1 MTQVTQEAPFRH
13 VNLNRSRML
22 VEPLPSGEQLLRVE
36 QPLYDHPLRLSD
48 CLRAHATATPD
59 RGFLAQRGADG
70 AFRVITYGQA
80 LSYAKKLGA
89 ALLARG
95 VSKERPLAIIS
106 DNDIEHG
113 LLALAALYVGAPFVA
128 ISPAYSLLSR
138 DYKKLRYTLELMTPG
153 LVFASDGTRFG
164 DAIAASVDAQTPV
177 LFTRNPTRSDA
188 IMFDAFVDSAPGRD
202 DEVERAR
209 EAVGPDHISK
219 FLLTS
224 GSTGMPKAVIHTQRM
239 MTSNLQMIMQ
249 NLPFLTEEPP
259 VLVDWLPW
267 NHTFGGNHNYGIVLW
282 NGGTL
287 YIDEGKPAGPL
298 FQHTLRNLREVSPT
312 VYFNVPRGFEQLAQA
327 LERDAELA
335 KSFFARVKML
345 FYAGASLSQ
354 DVWDRLSAASTRA
367 CGERIVIITGL
378 GMTETAPYALAA
390 SWEAG
395 IAGGLGIPAPGVTAK
410 LTPVE
415 GKLEVRYRGPSVTQG
430 YWRQPELT
438 AQAFDHEGYFRS
450 GDAVRYLDPKDP
462 QRGLVFDGRIAEDFK
477 LNTGTWVSVGPL
489 RARLLLLAAPYLSD
503 AIITGHDRDVLGALV
518 LLDEGR
524 VRALCSDLAADAPLA
539 QLATHPKL
547 IAELQN
553 TLKRSQ
559 AEATGSANRITRLH
573 IVTELPTI
581 DRGELTDK
589 GAINQRAM
597 LDNRRALVERM
608 HAPSAKTDAA
618 VIFQS

>member
-1 MTQVTQEAPFRH
+1 MPDQAPFRH
-13 VNLNRSRML
+13 VHLHRSRLL
-22 VEPLPSGEQLLRVE
+22 VEQLPNGDQLLSAE
-36 QPLYDHPLRLSD
+36 QPLFDHPARLSD
-48 CLRAHATATPD
+48 CLLKHASAAPE
-59 RGFLAQRGADG
+59 RGFLAQRGANG
-70 AFRVITYGQA
+70 EFRVITYARA
-80 LSYAKKLGA
+80 LRRARTLGA
-89 ALLARG
+89 ALLTRKLSA
-95 VSKERPLAIIS
+95 ERPLAIIS
-106 DNDIEHG
+106 ENDIEHG
-113 LLALAALYVGAPFVA
+113 LLALAALYVGVPFVA

-138 DYKKLRYTLELMTPG
+138 DYKKLRYALELMTPG
-153 LVFASDGTRFG
+153 LVFAADGERFG
-164 DAIAASVDAQTPV
+164 AAIAASVPAETELV
-177 LFTRNPTRSDA
+177 FTRNPSRA
-188 IMFDAFVDSAPGRD
+188 GALLFDALLSSAPD
-202 DEVERAR
+202 IPAEVERAR

-239 MTSNLQMIMQ
+239 MCSNLQMIMQ

-267 NHTFGGNHNYGIVLW
+267 NHTFGGNHNYGITLW

-287 YIDEGKPAGPL
+287 YIDEGKPTRDGFA
-298 FQHTLRNLREVSPT
+298 HTLRNLREVSPT
-312 VYFNVPRGFEQLAQA
+312 VYFNVPRGFEELALA
-327 LERDAELA
+327 LERDEVLA

-354 DVWDRLSAASTRA
+354 DVWNRLSAVSTRT

-410 LTPVE
+410 LTKVA

-438 AQAFDHEGYFRS
+438 AKAFDEEGFFCS
-450 GDAVRYLDPKDP
+450 GDAVRYLDPDDP
-462 QRGLVFDGRIAEDFK
+462 QRGLVFDGRTAEDFK

-503 AIITGHDRDVLGALV
+503 AIITGHDRDQVGAMV
-518 LLDEGR
+518 LLDENR
-524 VRALCSDLAADAPLA
+524 VRALCSDVEPGAPLSE
-539 QLATHPKL
+539 LAGHPKL
-547 IAELQN
+547 LGV
-553 TLKRSQ
+553 LRDVLVRSG
-559 AEATGSANRITRLH
+559 AEATGSANRITRLF
-573 IVTELPTI
+573 VLTEPPTL

-589 GAINQRAM
+589 GSINQRAV
-597 LDNRRALVERM
+597 LDNRKAIVERM
-608 HAPSAKTDAA
+608 YAVAADRDQA
-618 VIFQS
+618 VIFER

>member
-1 MTQVTQEAPFRH
+1 MPEQAPFRH
-13 VNLNRSRML
+13 VDLHRSRL
-22 VEPLPSGEQLLRVE
+22 LIEQLPSGDQLLRAE
-36 QPLYDHPLRLSD
+36 QPLFDHPLRLSD
-48 CLRAHATATPD
+48 CLLKHAAAAPE
-59 RGFLAQRGADG
+59 RGFLAQRAPSGE
-70 AFRVITYGQA
+70 FRVITYARA
-80 LSYAKKLGA
+80 LEYARKLGA
-89 ALLARG
+89 ALLARDL
-95 VSKERPLAIIS
+95 SADRPLAIIS

-113 LLALAALYVGAPFVA
+113 LLALAALYVGVPFVA
-128 ISPAYSLLSR
+128 ISPAYSMLSR
-138 DYKKLRYTLELMTPG
+138 DYKKLQYALELMTPG
-153 LVFASDGTRFG
+153 LVFASDGARFAA
-164 DAIAASVDAQTPV
+164 AIAASVSAETEL
-177 LFTRNPTRSDA
+177 LFTRNPSRA
-188 IMFDAFVDSAPGRD
+188 GALLFDELVANAPTNID
-202 DEVERAR
+202 VERAR

-267 NHTFGGNHNYGIVLW
+267 NHTFGGNHNYGITLW

-287 YIDEGKPAGPL
+287 YIDEGKPTRDG

-312 VYFNVPRGFEQLAQA
+312 VYFNVPRGFEELALA
-327 LERDAELA
+327 LERDPVLA

-354 DVWDRLSAASTRA
+354 DVWNRLSEVSTRT

-410 LTPVE
+410 LTKVA

-438 AQAFDHEGYFRS
+438 AQAFDEEGYFRS
-450 GDAVRYLDPKDP
+450 GDAVRYLDPNDP
-462 QRGLVFDGRIAEDFK
+462 QRGLVFDGRTAEDFK
-477 LNTGTWVSVGPL
+477 LKTGTWVSVGPL
-489 RARLLLLAAPYLSD
+489 RARLLLQAAPYLSD
-503 AIITGHDRDVLGALV
+503 AVITGHDRDEVGALV
-518 LLDEGR
+518 LLDENR
-524 VRALCSDLAADAPLA
+524 VRALCSDLAPNAPLA
-539 QLATHPKL
+539 QLALHPKL
-547 IAELQN
+547 IAALRAVVQ
-553 TLKRSQ
+553 RSQ
-559 AEATGSANRITRLH
+559 AEGTGSANRITRLM
-573 IVTELPTI
+573 VLTELPTI

-589 GAINQRAM
+589 GSINQRAV
-597 LDNRRALVERM
+597 LDNRRALVERL
-608 HAPSAKTDAA
+608 HAPAANGDEA
-618 VIFQS
+618 VIFAT

>member
-1 MTQVTQEAPFRH
+1 MPEQAPFRH
-13 VNLNRSRML
+13 VDLHRSRLL
-22 VEPLPSGEQLLRVE
+22 VEQLPSGDQLLRAE
-36 QPLYDHPLRLSD
+36 QPLFDHPQRLSD
-48 CLRAHATATPD
+48 CLLKHAAAAPE
-59 RGFLAQRGADG
+59 RGFLAQRAPSGE
-70 AFRVITYGQA
+70 FRVITYARA
-80 LSYAKKLGA
+80 LEYARKLGA
-89 ALLARG
+89 ALLARDL
-95 VSKERPLAIIS
+95 SADRPLAIIS

-113 LLALAALYVGAPFVA
+113 LLALAALYVGVPFVA
-128 ISPAYSLLSR
+128 ISPAYSMLSR
-138 DYKKLRYTLELMTPG
+138 DYKKLQYALELMTPG
-153 LVFASDGTRFG
+153 LVFASDGARFAA
-164 DAIAASVDAQTPV
+164 AIAASVSAETEL
-177 LFTRNPTRSDA
+177 LFTRNPSRA
-188 IMFDAFVDSAPGRD
+188 GALLFDELVANAPTNID
-202 DEVERAR
+202 VERAR

-267 NHTFGGNHNYGIVLW
+267 NHTFGGNHNYGITLW

-287 YIDEGKPAGPL
+287 YIDEGKPTRDG

-312 VYFNVPRGFEQLAQA
+312 VYFNVPRGFEELALA
-327 LERDAELA
+327 LERDPVLA

-354 DVWDRLSAASTRA
+354 DVWNRLSEVSTRT

-410 LTPVE
+410 LTKVA

-438 AQAFDHEGYFRS
+438 AQAFDEEGYFRS
-450 GDAVRYLDPKDP
+450 GDAVRYLDPNDP
-462 QRGLVFDGRIAEDFK
+462 QRGLVFDGRTAEDFK
-477 LNTGTWVSVGPL
+477 LKTGTWVSVGPL
-489 RARLLLLAAPYLSD
+489 RARLLLQAAPYLSD
-503 AIITGHDRDVLGALV
+503 AVITGHDRDEVGALV
-518 LLDEGR
+518 LLDENR
-524 VRALCSDLAADAPLA
+524 VRALCSDLAPNAPLA
-539 QLATHPKL
+539 QLALHPKL
-547 IAELQN
+547 IAALRAVVQ
-553 TLKRSQ
+553 RSQ
-559 AEATGSANRITRLH
+559 AEGTGSANRITRLM
-573 IVTELPTI
+573 VLTELPTI

-589 GAINQRAM
+589 GSINQRAV
-597 LDNRRALVERM
+597 LDNRRALVERL
-608 HAPSAKTDAA
+608 HAPAANGDEA
-618 VIFQS
+618 VIFAT